1 MGVDES
7 RLGDY
12 FMLLLVAEIARV
24 VGGKPTEDDLDALAD
39 ELFAQSRDFSRYSR
53 QTIRGT
59 LAVTTGWAQ
68 PEATTLGVDEG
79 SFAVTVS
86 VCAGIAFTLLLKPFW
101 RRVEVQ
107 ARPTRV
113 QLAGRGKV
121 AARRRFGRTLN
132 TPIKAPRPRAA
143 TGSTVT
149 DEAPNSRVQ
158 ELWIVRLSAC
168 PYRSGFQIWVKGR
181 TAPLLVVLVVRVGTS
196 LVTMGS

>member
-79 SFAVTVS
+79 SFCCHCQRVCGYSFHAAAETV
-86 VCAGIAFTLLLKPFW
+86 L
-101 RRVEVQ
+101 E
-107 ARPTRV
+107 
-113 QLAGRGKV
+113 
-121 AARRRFGRTLN
+121 
-132 TPIKAPRPRAA
+132 
-143 TGSTVT
+143 TG
-149 DEAPNSRVQ
+149 
-158 ELWIVRLSAC
+158 
-168 PYRSGFQIWVKGR
+168 
-181 TAPLLVVLVVRVGTS
+181 
-196 LVTMGS
+196 